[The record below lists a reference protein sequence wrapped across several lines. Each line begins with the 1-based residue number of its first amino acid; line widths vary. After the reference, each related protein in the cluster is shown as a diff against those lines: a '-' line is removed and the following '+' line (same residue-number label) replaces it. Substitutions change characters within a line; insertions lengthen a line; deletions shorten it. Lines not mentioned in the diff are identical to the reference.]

1 MKYAFLQRLLSL
13 RIFLQLFLSSEI
25 PGRFS
30 LINIVGMLMGEFPE
44 LDAPAMILCL
54 RTERI
59 RIAPVTF
66 KRTGI
71 IGDGY
76 FSIHKIHHL
85 FLGHFLPLYL
95 FDLFDRLFVN
105 AVKTIAFVFAFVGE
119 V

>member
-1 MKYAFLQRLLSL
+1 
-13 RIFLQLFLSSEI
+13 
-25 PGRFS
+25 
-30 LINIVGMLMGEFPE
+30 MLMGEFSE
-44 LDAPAMILCL
+44 FDAPAMILCL

-66 KRTGI
+66 KRTGV

-85 FLGHFLPLYL
+85 FLGHLLPLYL
-95 FDLFDRLFVN
+95 FDLFDRFFVN
-105 AVKTIAFVFAFVGE
+105 AAKTIAFVFAFVGE